1 MSILPGREGIAEDIL
16 LVCALAQAAFVTGA
30 NYTALPYLEHLVHS
44 RASQSLIE
52 RLLSIAIRTRFLDD
66 RTELLKLRD
75 RRQVLIGRYTEGEV
89 ERAGEVCIRLALN
102 KLVHH
107 DKISVTVEDFSCIVL
122 ASIEP
127 EPSDMKLISVGPHK
141 GKRVIVSVE
150 GEFRGSKWLFA
161 IDLYKLMDE
170 MLRVLE

>member
-1 MSILPGREGIAEDIL
+1 MSILPGHEGISEDIL
-16 LVCALAQAAFVTGA
+16 LVCALAQGAFVTGE
-30 NYTALPYLEHLVHS
+30 NYTALPYLEHLVHG

-66 RTELLKLRD
+66 RTELLKLKD
-75 RRQVLIGRYTEGEV
+75 RRQILIGRYTEGGV
-89 ERAGEVCIRLALN
+89 EKDSEVCIRLALN

-107 DKISVTVEDFSCIVL
+107 DKISVTVEDFSCIVV
-122 ASIEP
+122 AQIEP
-127 EPSDMKLISVGPHK
+127 EPSDMKLIAAGRHK

-150 GEFRGSKWLFA
+150 GEYRGSKWLFA

-170 MLRVLE
+170 MLRVLD

>member
-1 MSILPGREGIAEDIL
+1 MSLLPGREGIAEDIL

-30 NYTALPYLEHLVHS
+30 NYTALPYLEHLVHD

-66 RTELLKLRD
+66 RTKLLKLKD
-75 RRQVLIGRYTEGEV
+75 RRQILIGRYTEDGV
-89 ERAGEVCIRLALN
+89 EKASEVCIRLALN

-107 DKISVTVEDFSCIVL
+107 NSISVAVEDFSCIVVVP
-122 ASIEP
+122 IEP
-127 EPSDMKLISVGPHK
+127 YPSDMKLIPAGPHK

-150 GEFRGSKWLFA
+150 GEHRGAKWLFA